1 MGLLV
6 TEILAA
12 LRTGKYAD
20 NAKQLGS
27 LGRVFTD
34 SAELNPNY
42 FAVPGRVPERGLD
55 KLSEKHGVRLIAPAD
70 DELGLSAY
78 SGKDYYD
85 PYAQTHSLYAT
96 DSGSNAR
103 DALWGAKEMDD
114 PSEYALWANAIKRG
128 QLTPD
133 TQFFNI
139 EASLAPGGT
148 GFAKRAYPAA
158 YEYILAQPDA
168 ANRTV
173 TLSTPNLVGRSKNM
187 VGALEK
193 FGQRAG
199 DRIRIDN
206 EQLAPLGALSRES
219 AYHALPQDSKVGL
232 LNALVAPKTADR
244 VNQVLNHISGMYGD
258 VGNTGALRDEVKALG
273 MRDGLWV
280 PTTDVDKAFMPRLA
294 EVLRKAGQLEGNRI
308 GHQQVGIDSM
318 RRAALTYDHL
328 KHGLNA
334 KDITNQPWL
343 TDRLARRGGGSIPA
357 RKPGALQ
364 QTCGCEA

>member
-1 MGLLV
+1 MGLPIA
-6 TEILAA
+6 EILTA

-20 NAKQLGS
+20 NAQQLGS

-42 FAVPGRVPERGLD
+42 FAIPGRTPERDLS
-55 KLSEKHGVRLIAPAD
+55 KLSEKHGVNLIAPAD
-70 DELGLSAY
+70 GDLGFSAY
-78 SGKDYYD
+78 SKKDYYD
-85 PYAQTHSLYAT
+85 PYDRAHSLYVN
-96 DSGSNAR
+96 DSGSNVR
-103 DALWGAKEMDD
+103 DAVWGARELDD
-114 PSEYALWANAIKRG
+114 PSEYGLWANAIKRG

-148 GFAKRAYPAA
+148 GFAKRTYPAA

-173 TLSTPNLVGRSKNM
+173 TLSANNLVGRSKNM

-206 EQLAPLGALSRES
+206 DQLAPLGALSRES

-232 LNALVAPKTADR
+232 LNALIAPKTADR

-273 MRDGLWV
+273 LRDGPWI

-294 EVLRKAGQLEGNRI
+294 EILRKAGQLEGNRI
-308 GHQQVGIDSM
+308 GPQQVGVDSM

-334 KDITNQPWL
+334 KDVANQPWL
-343 TDRLARRGGGSIPA
+343 TDRLARREGGSITA

-364 QTCGCEA
+364 QTCGCGA